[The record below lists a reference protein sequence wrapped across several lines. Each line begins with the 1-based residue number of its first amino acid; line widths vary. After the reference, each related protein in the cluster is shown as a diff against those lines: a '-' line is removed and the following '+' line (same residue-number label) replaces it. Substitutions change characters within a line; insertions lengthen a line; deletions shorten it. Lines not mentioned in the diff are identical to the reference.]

1 MGLTKIWCFDFLL
14 MNWTSF
20 SRFTTLL
27 GLALVLPLA
36 ATRPS
41 VASDFTETAIDQTAV
56 IGIARPYGTE
66 ATKYDLLVIE
76 QIPNKKQC
84 WQTSGSTPVMVDPL
98 LMNYDF
104 TGHCRRATDSNGYSV
119 RIDGEDYGLEYLLRL
134 VPRGNE
140 LVLIATSR
148 SGKAPELVLGSTKGM
163 AAGFMQIQLNPG
175 WQFTKRTY
183 QGKVLG
189 HFYISGSQA
198 NIVQPG
204 VTTPPPDSVQPTP
217 PPNSVQPDPVQPDP
231 VQPDPIQP
239 TVPSVSNESQVPA
252 VEVETEVMVET
263 ETEVIESEG
272 EEITEQTT
280 TVVEETIEAP
290 VSPPRP
296 LPQQNSRRPS
306 PTPDN
311 FRRF

>member
-1 MGLTKIWCFDFLL
+1 

-27 GLALVLPLA
+27 GFAFILPLVT
-36 ATRPS
+36 TRPS
-41 VASDFTETAIDQTAV
+41 LANDFTETAIDQTEV
-56 IGIARPYGTE
+56 IAIARPYGTE
-66 ATKYDLLVIE
+66 TTKYDLLVIE

-84 WQTSGSTPVMVDPL
+84 WQTSGSAPALVDPL

-119 RIDGEDYGLEYLLRL
+119 RIDGEDYGLEYLLRI

-163 AAGFMQIQLNPG
+163 ATGFMQIQLNPG
-175 WQFTKRTY
+175 WQLSKRTY

-198 NIVQPG
+198 NILQPG
-204 VTTPPPDSVQPTP
+204 VTPSPSETPVQPTP
-217 PPNSVQPDPVQPDP
+217 PSSVQPDPVSPDPVQPDP
-231 VQPDPIQP
+231 VQPK
-239 TVPSVSNESQVPA
+239 VPAVSNESQVPA

-263 ETEVIESEG
+263 DTELMESQG

-280 TVVEETIEAP
+280 TVVEETIIEAP
-290 VSPPRP
+290 TITPRP
-296 LPQQNSRRPS
+296 RPQQSSRRPS
-306 PTPDN
+306 PTPDD